1 MSFGGGYGS
10 LRGVTGAWDPLC
22 GLPGLEPT
30 GSHLRGWRG
39 GAGVERISEEESL
52 VSVFTRAELLGL
64 RCWFLVIRIHWEL
77 FNRIFS
83 F

>member
-1 MSFGGGYGS
+1 MSFGGIWFPQGS
-10 LRGVTGAWDPLC
+10 DRSMGPPPRPAWAGAC
-22 GLPGLEPT
+22 

-39 GAGVERISEEESL
+39 GAGVERVSEEESL
-52 VSVFTRAELLGL
+52 VSVFTHAELLGL
-64 RCWFLVIRIHWEL
+64 RCWFVLIRIHWEL